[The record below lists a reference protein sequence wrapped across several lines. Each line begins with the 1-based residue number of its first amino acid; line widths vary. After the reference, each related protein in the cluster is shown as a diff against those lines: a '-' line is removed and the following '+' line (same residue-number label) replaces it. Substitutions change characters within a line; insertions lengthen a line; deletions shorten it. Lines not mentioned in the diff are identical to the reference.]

1 MFTSI
6 RRTHATLA
14 ASLTAAVVATGMLAP
29 GALAAPNTG
38 ATSSGGTV
46 NKQEACDN
54 AYNHFENSVNQ
65 AEAADEAG
73 NPIARDQALD
83 DATFYLTAAQMMGC
97 DWAADARVPSFP
109 VVVVHLAPVAATYAA
124 Y

>member
-6 RRTHATLA
+6 RRTRATLA
-14 ASLTAAVVATGMLAP
+14 ASLAAAVVATGMLAP
-29 GALAAPNTG
+29 EALAAP

-46 NKQEACDN
+46 TKQEACDI

-73 NPIARDQALD
+73 NPIARDEALD